1 MARTHVLIAGGGYVG
16 FYTALGLER
25 LLEAEEVE
33 ITLVS
38 PENYMLYQPLLPEV
52 ASGTLEPR
60 HVVVSLRRALRRTEV
75 VTGRLTGLDHDR
87 RTATLAPRAGE
98 PVERGYDHVVVGL
111 GSETRVLPIPGLAD
125 QAIGF
130 ASLAEA
136 IHLRNHVLGRLEA
149 AQSTSDPAVRR
160 RALTFVFV
168 GGGYTGVEVL
178 GELEDMARSASRWY
192 PSLTREQQRWILVEA
207 TGGVLP
213 TVDESL
219 GRFVLRQLRRRGID
233 VRLGTQLE
241 SAEDGCMRLSD
252 GEELEADTLVW
263 SAGVTP
269 HPLIAELGL
278 PVDDKG
284 RLVVDRCLRVEG
296 AEGAWGAGDGAAV
309 PRGEEGEYFPPT
321 AQYAEREARRLAGN
335 IAAAIRGRQPE
346 PFEHEAIGELVT
358 IGRYKGVGEI
368 RGMRIRGFLPWFLRR
383 TYYAW
388 RIPTLERKVRMVAEW
403 TVALFFP
410 RDVVEL
416 GSVKRP
422 REPIE
427 RAADP
432 GRVA

>member
-1 MARTHVLIAGGGYVG
+1 MGLYA
-16 FYTALGLER
+16 ALGLER
-25 LLEAEEVE
+25 LLDADEVE
-33 ITLVS
+33 LTLVS

-75 VTGRLTGLDHDR
+75 VTGRLTGIDHDGR
-87 RTATLAPRAGE
+87 VATIAPRAGDITHV
-98 PVERGYDHVVVGL
+98 PYDHVVIGL
-111 GSETRVLPIPGLAD
+111 GSETRVLPIPGLAE
-125 QAIGF
+125 QAVGF
-130 ASLAEA
+130 SSLAEA
-136 IHLRNHVLGRLEA
+136 LHLRNHVLGRLEA
-149 AQSTSDPAVRR
+149 AQSTADDAVRR

-168 GGGYTGVEVL
+168 GGGYTGIEVL
-178 GELEDMARSASRWY
+178 GELEDMARAVSRWY
-192 PSLTREQQRWILVEA
+192 PAIAPDQQRWILVEA
-207 TGGVLP
+207 TDGILP
-213 TVDESL
+213 TVDERL

-233 VRLGTQLE
+233 VRLETQLE
-241 SAEDGCMRLSD
+241 SAEGGHLRLSD

-284 RLVVDRCLRVEG
+284 RLVVDRFLRVDG
-296 AEGAWGAGDGAAV
+296 ADGAWGAGDCAAV
-309 PRGEEGEYFPPT
+309 PTADGGFFPAT
-321 AQYAEREARRLAGN
+321 AQYAEREARRV
-335 IAAAIRGRQPE
+335 AANVAATVRGKEPE
-346 PFEHEAIGELVT
+346 PFDHRAVGELVT

-416 GSVKRP
+416 GSVEHP
-422 REPIE
+422 REPIR

-432 GRVA
+432 DRVA